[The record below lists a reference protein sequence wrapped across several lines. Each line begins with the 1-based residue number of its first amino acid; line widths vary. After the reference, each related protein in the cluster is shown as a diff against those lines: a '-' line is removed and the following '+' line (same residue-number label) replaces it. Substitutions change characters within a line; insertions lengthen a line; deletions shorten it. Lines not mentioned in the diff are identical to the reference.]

1 MMNTNE
7 NVFDEPSFDG
17 TRKKKSKKRIHG
29 DTLAETANTTAPA
42 KNPIADTTND
52 EKSNDSDYSYDYLIS
67 RLSHV
72 MVQHRTEMHIPAVQG
87 ARIGTKRTSFVNFAT
102 FCQVLQR
109 EEKQLQDYY
118 TVELGVPTSID
129 KNHSL
134 ILQGRFTISQIEN
147 VLLSFI
153 RGYVTCKSC
162 RKRNT
167 LMGKSKRL
175 LMIKCLSCNSEYAVQ
190 AIQSGFQAQV
200 GRRSA
205 NVK

>member
-7 NVFDEPSFDG
+7 NAFDEPSFDA

-29 DTLAETANTTAPA
+29 DALAETTNTAVPA
-42 KNPIADTTND
+42 ENSIPDTTKN
-52 EKSNDSDYSYDYLIS
+52 EKTNDSDYSYDYLIS

-87 ARIGTKRTSFVNFAT
+87 ARIGTKRTSFVNFGT
-102 FCQVLQR
+102 LCKVLQR

-134 ILQGRFTISQIEN
+134 ILQGRFTISQMEN

-153 RGYVTCKSC
+153 RNYVTCQSC

-175 LMIKCLSCNSEYAVQ
+175 TMVKCLSCNSEYAVQ

-200 GRRSA
+200 GKRSA